1 MQSRRQRTGKLRN
14 SGDEWRH
21 RMKIKTAEIQA
32 VTGRRDQYPPDTMK
46 EIAFAG
52 RSNVGKSSLLN
63 LLTGRKKLAKVSG
76 SPGKTRTINF
86 YLINNEFRI
95 VDLPGY
101 GYAKVAKSMSEDWGR
116 MMDEYF
122 QHRDGLVKVV
132 QLVDIRHDPSKQDV
146 QMYEYLKHF
155 GLDGLVVA
163 TKSDKISRNEMQKN
177 LARIRKVLGMNKDDI
192 LIPVSALKKTG
203 HEQLLDAMEAVL
215 AAAEGVG
222 AEEPAAEQQSDS

>member
-1 MQSRRQRTGKLRN
+1 
-14 SGDEWRH
+14 
-21 RMKIKTAEIQA
+21 MKIKTAEIQA
-32 VTGRRDQYPPDTMK
+32 VTGRRDQYPPDDMK

-86 YLINNEFRI
+86 YLINNAFRI

-101 GYAKVAKSMSEDWGR
+101 GYAKVAKSMSEDWDR

-122 QHRDGLVKVV
+122 QHRNGLVKVC
-132 QLVDIRHDPSKQDV
+132 QLVDIRHEPSKLDV
-146 QMYEYLKHF
+146 QMYEYLKTY

-177 LARIRKVLGMNKDDI
+177 MARIRRTLGMRKEDI

-203 HEQLLDAMEAVL
+203 HEELLAAMEAVL
-215 AAAEGVG
+215 AAG
-222 AEEPAAEQQSDS
+222 EEAAAGEQSDS

>member
-1 MQSRRQRTGKLRN
+1 
-14 SGDEWRH
+14 
-21 RMKIKTAEIQA
+21 MKIKTAEIQA

-215 AAAEGVG
+215 AAADGVG
-222 AEEPAAEQQSDS
+222 AAEPAAEQQSDS

>member
-1 MQSRRQRTGKLRN
+1 
-14 SGDEWRH
+14 
-21 RMKIKTAEIQA
+21 MKIKTAEIQA

-155 GLDGLVVA
+155 GRDGLVVA

>member
-1 MQSRRQRTGKLRN
+1 
-14 SGDEWRH
+14 
-21 RMKIKTAEIQA
+21 MKIKTAEIQA

-222 AEEPAAEQQSDS
+222 AEEPAAEQKSDS

>member
-1 MQSRRQRTGKLRN
+1 
-14 SGDEWRH
+14 
-21 RMKIKTAEIQA
+21 MKIKTAEIQA

-146 QMYEYLKHF
+146 QMYEYLKHY

-177 LARIRKVLGMNKDDI
+177 LARIRKVLGMGKDDR

-203 HEQLLDAMEAVL
+203 HEELLQAMEEVL
-215 AAAEGVG
+215 AA
-222 AEEPAAEQQSDS
+222 EEEAAPGEQSDS